1 MTADSTQT
9 AANAAQ
15 PCPRDWIGR
24 HQTLTD
30 TLDPVLA
37 GRLAATLGEPAP
49 PAGAPL
55 PPLWQWAFF
64 IDPASADVLG
74 ADGHPA
80 RGGFLPPAANRN
92 RMWAGGRIRC
102 HTPLIVG
109 TTAERRTTIQDVQE
123 KTGRTGQLL
132 FVTLRHEYTQ
142 SGKLAI
148 AEEQD
153 IVYRQATPPKLSGS
167 LPAPVAEWGMTVT
180 PDPVLLFRYSAV
192 TFNGHRI
199 HYDHPYVTQAEGYP
213 GLVVH
218 GPLIATLMLAA
229 FRRAHPQATLQHFSY
244 RGLRPLIAPTPFS
257 VAGRIS
263 DATSQ
268 TGTAELWAEQ
278 DGTLAHQAQL
288 TFVA

>member
-1 MTADSTQT
+1 MTTDVAQP
-9 AANAAQ
+9 AANPA
-15 PCPRDWIGR
+15 DWIGR
-24 HQTLTD
+24 SQTITD

-37 GRLAATLGEPAP
+37 GRVAATLGASAP

-64 IDPASADVLG
+64 IEAAQAHVLG

-80 RGGFLPPAANRN
+80 RGGFLPPAQNRN
-92 RMWAGGRIRC
+92 RMWAGGRVTF
-102 HTPLIVG
+102 HQPLIVG
-109 TTAERRTTIQDVQE
+109 TIAERRTTILDVQE

-142 SGKLAI
+142 AGTLAI
-148 AEEQD
+148 DEEQD
-153 IVYRQATPPKLSGS
+153 IVYRQPSPPKLTGS
-167 LPAPVAEWGMTVT
+167 TPAPAAQWRETVT
-180 PDPVLLFRYSAV
+180 PTATLLFRYSAV

-199 HYDHPYVTQAEGYP
+199 HYDHPYVTQSEGYP

-229 FRRAHPQATLQHFSY
+229 FTRAQPQARLQHLSY
-244 RGLRPLIAPTPFS
+244 RGLRPLIAPTPFD
-257 VAGRIS
+257 VAGRVS
-263 DATSQ
+263 EPGVAD
-268 TGTAELWAEQ
+268 LWAEQ

-288 TFVA
+288 QFSR